1 MYILASYILAKFSDF
16 WYNEY
21 MTQITLCEHVYKE
34 MKQDICPNCGRDTHK
49 TNWQF
54 QHELHRDWI
63 ASGKAQS
70 QGWTS
75 I

>member
-1 MYILASYILAKFSDF
+1 MSKYCD
-16 WYNEY
+16 
-21 MTQITLCEHVYKE
+21 HVYK
-34 MKQDICPNCGRDTHK
+34 DINSDFCHNCGRDTHE
-49 TNWQF
+49 TNWTF

-63 ASGKAQS
+63 ASGKATA

>member
-1 MYILASYILAKFSDF
+1 MYCD
-16 WYNEY
+16 
-21 MTQITLCEHVYKE
+21 HVYKE
-34 MKQDICPNCGRDTHK
+34 MNSEICELCGGDTHK
-49 TNWQF
+49 TNWSY

-63 ASGKAQS
+63 ASGKAES

>member
-1 MYILASYILAKFSDF
+1 
-16 WYNEY
+16 

-63 ASGKAQS
+63 ASGKAES